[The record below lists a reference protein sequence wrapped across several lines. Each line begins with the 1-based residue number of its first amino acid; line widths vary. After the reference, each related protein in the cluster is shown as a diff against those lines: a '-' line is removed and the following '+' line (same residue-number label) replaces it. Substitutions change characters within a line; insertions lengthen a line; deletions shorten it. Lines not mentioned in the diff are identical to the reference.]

1 MKNKNVEGY
10 DDRILIGYSGC
21 ASYER
26 KEKKKERKIDFSL
39 WRFFFMVSIN
49 RFNGSFCVTGF
60 AYIAF
65 SHHLISRSRRVS
77 LQSLITSIV
86 EDHLPLH

>member
-1 MKNKNVEGY
+1 V
-10 DDRILIGYSGC
+10 R
-21 ASYER
+21 
-26 KEKKKERKIDFSL
+26 EKKREKKN
-39 WRFFFMVSIN
+39 RFFSVAFLFMVSIN

-65 SHHLISRSRRVS
+65 SHQLISRSLRVS